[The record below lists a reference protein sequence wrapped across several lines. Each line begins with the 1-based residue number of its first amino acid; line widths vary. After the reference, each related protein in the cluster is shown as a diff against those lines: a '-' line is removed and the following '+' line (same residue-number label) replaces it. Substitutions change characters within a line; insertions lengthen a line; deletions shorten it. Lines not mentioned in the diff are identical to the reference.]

1 MRVHRNAVKSF
12 ELVWQKELA
21 MAMRNFGLGLLKI
34 GAWKGLLAGI
44 TALQWTQIGS
54 SFRP

>member
-1 MRVHRNAVKSF
+1 VKPF

-44 TALQWTQIGS
+44 TALQWTQIGL